1 MNEIT
6 LPIFDKIN
14 AIYGSLVVLLTYI
27 LGEHWFLF
35 AAFLA
40 LNIFDYIT
48 GLLKARIN
56 KKSNSSKGA
65 IGALKKVGYWLM
77 ICLAFMMSD
86 IFIEIGETI
95 GLNLSVTTLLGWF
108 ILASLSI
115 NEIRSIIEN
124 FVECGYNVPK
134 ILTKSLE
141 VAAKMLDGA
150 EKTKE
155 NEKDNENNRAG

>member
-1 MNEIT
+1 MNEMT

-14 AIYGSLVVLLTYI
+14 AICGGLVILLTYI
-27 LGEHWFLF
+27 LGDHWFLF
-35 AAFLA
+35 AAFLI

-56 KKSNSSKGA
+56 KKSNSLKGA

-77 ICLAFMMSD
+77 ICLSFMMSK

-95 GLNLSVTTLLGWF
+95 GVNLSVTTLLGWF

-124 FVECGYNVPK
+124 FVECGYNVPR

-141 VAAKMLDGA
+141 VATKMLDGIEETDKD
-150 EKTKE
+150 EK
-155 NEKDNENNRAG
+155 